1 MAEDSGEKTE
11 LATPKRMKEV
21 REKGQLSKS
30 QDITAW
36 LGVGAAA
43 LMLPT
48 TIERGAA
55 AGTDQM
61 FMIGTLTAS
70 PDTDVAVEALGN
82 GLVSMA
88 EVLTPFFVV
97 VLVVVLGGA
106 ALQGGIHFKKFTGK
120 YEQFNVI
127 TGMKRVFGGQALWE
141 GVKVLAK
148 TAVVGFV
155 LYMVIQGL
163 MPVLMTAGGL
173 PVSELMI
180 AATGGAAA
188 LLQAAVVAG
197 LVLAAADVFVVMRRN
212 RKKTRMSKKEV
223 KDENKAAEGDP
234 LIKSQR
240 RSRQIMMSRNRMI
253 SAVADADVVLVN
265 PTHVAVA
272 LKYEPGRSAPR
283 VIAKGLGHVAARIR
297 EQADTDRVPIV
308 QDIPLARA
316 LHAACEI
323 GEEIP
328 ADMYNAV
335 ARVLA
340 FVMALKARGS
350 TGAGVHTM
358 SSPFGGARPMP
369 SSQTQTTQTTQ
380 TTQNQ
385 TTQNQTTQN
394 QTAGGR

>member
-36 LGVGAAA
+36 IGVGAAG
-43 LMLPT
+43 LMLPI

-61 FMIGTLTAS
+61 FMIGALAAS
-70 PDTDVAVEALGN
+70 PDPAVALQAMEN
-82 GLVSMA
+82 GLMSMVN
-88 EVLTPFFVV
+88 VLTPFFVV
-97 VLVVVLGGA
+97 VVVVVLAGA

-120 YEQFNVI
+120 YEQFNPV
-127 TGMKRVFGGQALWE
+127 TGLKRVFGGQALWE

-148 TAVVGFV
+148 TAAVGVV
-155 LYMVIQGL
+155 LYMIIQGL

-180 AATGGAAA
+180 AATDGAAS

-253 SAVADADVVLVN
+253 SAVADADVLLVN

-328 ADMYNAV
+328 ADFYNAV

-350 TGAGVHTM
+350 TSTGVHTM
-358 SSPFGGARPMP
+358 SSHTP
-369 SSQTQTTQTTQ
+369 TTA
-380 TTQNQ
+380 
-385 TTQNQTTQN
+385 